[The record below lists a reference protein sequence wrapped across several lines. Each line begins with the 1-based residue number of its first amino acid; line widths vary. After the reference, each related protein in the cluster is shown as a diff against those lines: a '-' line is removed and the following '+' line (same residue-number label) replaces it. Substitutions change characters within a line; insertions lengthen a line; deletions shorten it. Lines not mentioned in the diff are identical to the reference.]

1 MSVLDARKADGRPQ
15 ESPRVAHPFDTDAPA
30 GRPQPTLRMRDAVAI
45 TVGIVLGAGI
55 FRAPSLVAGGVD
67 SGAMLMLVWTAGGFI
82 ALIGALCYA
91 ELASTYPSA
100 GGDYHYLRRAF
111 GGRLA
116 FLYAWARLT
125 VIQTGSVV
133 ILAYVFGDY
142 MSELRPLGA
151 QSSAIYAAVA
161 VVGITFVNWLGIRQG
176 ARAQN
181 WLTLAEVAGL
191 VLVIV
196 AGLLL
201 APEAPA
207 APPSGERTM
216 ALGLAMV
223 FVLLTY
229 GGWNEAAYIAAELR
243 GGPRRMVPM
252 LMLSLGIIAALYLL
266 ANLAYLRALGL
277 GGMATSEAVAADVM
291 RAAFGAG
298 GAAFIALA
306 VAVAALT
313 SANATV
319 LTGARSAYAL
329 GRDVALV
336 RALGRWDGAS
346 GCPRN
351 ALLAQGGLA
360 LLLVGAGAFARD
372 GFELAVE
379 YTAPVFWLFFLL
391 VGIALFVLRRREPEV
406 TRGFRV
412 PLYPVLPIIFCAAN
426 VYLLWSSLAYAGWGA
441 AVGVAVLAS
450 GAALIP
456 LVKPAGAKE
465 TDR

>member
-1 MSVLDARKADGRPQ
+1 
-15 ESPRVAHPFDTDAPA
+15 
-30 GRPQPTLRMRDAVAI
+30 MRDAVAI

-67 SGAMLMLVWTAGGFI
+67 SGAMLMLVWAAGGVI

-151 QSSAIYAAVA
+151 LSSAIYAAAA
-161 VVGITFVNWLGIRQG
+161 VVGITFVNWLGVRQG
-176 ARAQN
+176 TRAQN

-191 VLVIV
+191 ALVIV

-201 APEAPA
+201 VPEASA
-207 APPSGERTM
+207 APPSGERSM

-252 LMLSLGIIAALYLL
+252 LMVSLGIIAALYLL

-277 GGMATSEAVAADVM
+277 GGMAASEAVAADVM
-291 RAAFGAG
+291 RAAFGVG
-298 GAAFIALA
+298 GAALIALA

-336 RALGRWDGAS
+336 RVLGRWDGAS

-360 LLLVGAGAFARD
+360 LLLVGVGAFARD

-406 TRGFRV
+406 ARGFRV

-426 VYLLWSSLAYAGWGA
+426 AYLLWSSLAYAGWGA
-441 AVGVAVLAS
+441 TIGVAVLAS

-456 LVKPAGAKE
+456 FVKPADAKE